1 MPVVSVGP
9 FAVRLAGDASFP
21 LEPPRLA
28 REVDVTEPSESA
40 RTFRFAATTVAD
52 PPMDA
57 LVRCVTFASAIPA
70 PPVELITEAPPT
82 ETVAVESACRPM
94 NFELG
99 DGGAT
104 VDVAEIAML
113 PALRLA
119 SVRVADADPVAF
131 TSPLS
136 AEPLWSFAA

>member
-1 MPVVSVGP
+1 VPSPGLATAIIGAVSVDV
-9 FAVRLAGDASFP
+9 A
-21 LEPPRLA
+21 A
-28 REVDVTEPSESA
+28 RET
-40 RTFRFAATTVAD
+40 
-52 PPMDA
+52 
-57 LVRCVTFASAIPA
+57 